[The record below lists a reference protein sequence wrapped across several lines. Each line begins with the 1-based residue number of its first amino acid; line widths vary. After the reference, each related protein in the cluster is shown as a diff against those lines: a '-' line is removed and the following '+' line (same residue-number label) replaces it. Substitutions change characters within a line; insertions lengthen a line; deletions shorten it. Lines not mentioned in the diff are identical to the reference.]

1 MAAIVG
7 AFVRKD
13 FIAAREQPHLGRALG
28 LCGIERMHEGV
39 DAVVAGKRG
48 QPEVGDDEP
57 LGRKGIDVIL
67 GRAGD
72 LRHHDVDPRRQRANG
87 VSNGKGGG
95 DIGVERLLN
104 RHLAFPHLGAALFG
118 EAVEVVA
125 VEIAL
130 EIAPHHRLEQIAV
143 ADAVDFER
151 HRRGI
156 DAHHRNA
163 TLPGP
168 RQHVSLAGEARLRL
182 AIAHIDVEVR
192 GFRQRLPHL
201 RGNAGAQ
208 RDGVTIPVLEALDA
222 ELPLL
227 HRECGLVLAADGD
240 EGREVGA
247 LARQVLGELE
257 ADARRG
263 GIRIDRVVEQPE
275 AVLLTQALVLLPH
288 LGDLAQLERNAQ
300 RIEGRTPELAIGIGA
315 RDHD

>member
-1 MAAIVG
+1 M
-7 AFVRKD
+7 
-13 FIAAREQPHLGRALG
+13 
-28 LCGIERMHEGV
+28 
-39 DAVVAGKRG
+39 
-48 QPEVGDDEP
+48 
-57 LGRKGIDVIL
+57 
-67 GRAGD
+67 
-72 LRHHDVDPRRQRANG
+72 
-87 VSNGKGGG
+87 
-95 DIGVERLLN
+95 
-104 RHLAFPHLGAALFG
+104 
-118 EAVEVVA
+118 
-125 VEIAL
+125 
-130 EIAPHHRLEQIAV
+130 
-143 ADAVDFER
+143 
-151 HRRGI
+151 
-156 DAHHRNA
+156 
-163 TLPGP
+163 
-168 RQHVSLAGEARLRL
+168 
-182 AIAHIDVEVR
+182 
-192 GFRQRLPHL
+192 L

-227 HRECGLVLAADGD
+227 HRECRLVLAADGD